1 MLRRLIS
8 RRIIIIIIISGMA
21 KDTVIITMEGEYET
35 VPNLANGATFNDL
48 E

>member
-8 RRIIIIIIISGMA
+8 RRIIIIISEMA